1 MNKKIFIIGV
11 MAASLSLN
19 SFGQKCT
26 KFIDY
31 QNKTIN
37 TNGINL
43 RILGQ
48 PIGVGATSIAPVMRE
63 ASEKLQ
69 TLDLLQYTICEQL
82 KTIKTDFLREKAQ
95 MKYSNVLIQMMEL
108 LKEEGIVASDNPL
121 DSSQPSEKREKSSS
135 DPTPNPTP
143 APTPTPVPIPPLP
156 EPMFMEVTCP
166 CEEFN
171 RSTSGKI
178 TGFGQ
183 GSSMDMQI
191 ARRAAR
197 TSALEELASKIEITV
212 KTVTTDYSLQTTR
225 GINEELE
232 KRIENLTE
240 TSVNQTLTRYTTI
253 CERNL
258 QDPQTKRFN
267 SYIALEISEE
277 NALRPVFD
285 DLQKEAALKNAL
297 PNFERFRE
305 KFNEVQKMYDNSFY
319 GD

>member
-1 MNKKIFIIGV
+1 MNKKYFIIGV

-37 TNGINL
+37 TRGINL
-43 RILGQ
+43 KILGQ
-48 PIGVGATSIAPVMRE
+48 PVGLGDLNVTPLYRE
-63 ASEKLQ
+63 ASEKMQ
-69 TLDLLQYTICEQL
+69 KLDLLQFNICGQL
-82 KTIKTDFLREKAQ
+82 EKVKNDFMREKLQ
-95 MKYSNVLIQMMEL
+95 MQYTNALIQMMEL
-108 LKEEGIVASDNPL
+108 LKDGGIIDTDNPL
-121 DSSQPSEKREKSSS
+121 QGNAPSEKREKSSS
-135 DPTPNPTP
+135 DPSPSPTP
-143 APTPTPVPIPPLP
+143 APTPVPNPPLP
-156 EPMFMEVTCP
+156 EPMLMEVTCP

-171 RSTSGKI
+171 RSTPGKI
-178 TGFGQ
+178 TGFGN

-197 TSALEELASKIEITV
+197 TAALEELASKIEITV

-225 GINEELE
+225 GTNEDLE
-232 KRIENLTE
+232 KRIEHLTE
-240 TSVNQTLTRYTTI
+240 TSVNQTLTRYATI
-253 CERNL
+253 CEKNL

-277 NALRPVFD
+277 NALKPVFN